1 MSYCCVWL
9 LDLLLEMFV
18 PPVCNTALISKGRW
32 KSGCFGFNS
41 CCEWGGGGICE
52 EDIYFH

>member
-32 KSGCFGFNS
+32 KPGCFGFNS
-41 CCEWGGGGICE
+41 CCEWAGGGICE